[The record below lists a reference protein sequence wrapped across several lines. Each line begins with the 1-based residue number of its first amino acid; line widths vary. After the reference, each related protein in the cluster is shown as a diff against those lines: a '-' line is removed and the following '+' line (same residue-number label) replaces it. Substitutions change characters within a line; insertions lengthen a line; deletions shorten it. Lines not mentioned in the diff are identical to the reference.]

1 MPSLATS
8 VQQPHQ
14 PPLVGL
20 STSGKLFFGSLCV
33 GTFGLGV
40 WQLQRLLE
48 KQNLIEERTSQLQME
63 PTRDVSSWKSGG
75 VSESNSNRSNYRR
88 RLVQGVFRYDHEVL
102 VGPRGAPPGVQ
113 PERKGM
119 SAKQKG
125 SGASSGGAPGPQGY
139 HVLTPLEVRVPFSS
153 SDGPKKNST
162 VVWVNRG
169 WIPKTILPQKEGN
182 RGRRGETPAPKPVQ
196 EPDTPI
202 TWNRPPGLVEIIAVQ
217 TSVESKFHALISP
230 IVFVFLCWGAPWCSP
245 QCNSFVVLSKTV
257 PPSHCKFHIHVL
269 FHLNG
274 SQRYYQRQSLGR

>member
-8 VQQPHQ
+8 GQQPPP

-48 KQNLIEERTSQLQME
+48 KQKLVEERTSQLQME
-63 PTRDVSSWKSGG
+63 PTRDLSSWKSGND
-75 VSESNSNRSNYRR
+75 SESTDNNSNRSNYRR
-88 RLVQGVFRYDHEVL
+88 RLVQGVFRYDYEVL

-153 SDGPKKNST
+153 DGPTKNPT

-169 WIPKTILPQKEGN
+169 WIPKTRLPQKEGN

-202 TWNRPPGLVEIIAVQ
+202 TWNRPTGPVEIIAVQ
-217 TSVESKFHALISP
+217 TSVESKFR
-230 IVFVFLCWGAPWCSP
+230 VFIAPVWLVCLC
-245 QCNSFVVLSKTV
+245 
-257 PPSHCKFHIHVL
+257 
-269 FHLNG
+269 
-274 SQRYYQRQSLGR
+274 